1 NDTADVL
8 VTAVDPNTLKP
19 DNNSVVLEGWGETT
33 ALHPAT
39 EQIDKY
45 AISLASAP
53 TAGTTVT
60 VDLTLSDI
68 TPDPARVC
76 LSSLDPR
83 FSSNLNKPVVPS
95 DPTTCPANT
104 SVYKVTFTDL
114 DWFNPVIVVL
124 HGRNDAAP
132 EDPHNTTIT
141 HT

>member
-1 NDTADVL
+1 
-8 VTAVDPNTLKP
+8 
-19 DNNSVVLEGWGETT
+19 
-33 ALHPAT
+33 PAT

-141 HT
+141 HTIDTDPLLTTDTLKYGKPSNVAAISARLDVLVL